1 LEKNAFQFFGA
12 EYGLSYSDGHL
23 PCKVQWLIGVFSQ
36 RCKFL
41 APKHRL
47 KRFIFWFVCIT
58 AKVKRTGRRQVVKLF
73 TRHALQIARAN
84 SS

>member
-1 LEKNAFQFFGA
+1 MPFSFLEQNTVYLILMAICHVM
-12 EYGLSYSDGHL
+12 Y
-23 PCKVQWLIGVFSQ
+23 QWLIGVFSQ

-47 KRFIFWFVCIT
+47 KKFILRFVCIA
-58 AKVKRTGRRQVVKLF
+58 AKVTRTGRRQVVKLF